1 MMMRHA
7 TSATLSK
14 IGHKQ
19 QLQRLCNSMLH
30 DIIAGSFGGI
40 ILSTYN
46 SITYGFRRVG
56 MDVAMRFYVD
66 DRMSIDESKN
76 PELLSDL
83 CSKILCWVCSTE
95 KPDSAVPLA
104 QALARLHKGEC
115 HVVMSLDVPNGTPG
129 GHSAGNHSFSGRCT
143 PLTPEIINRAKQ
155 ELAHLYG
162 DDVFTLVLPGH
173 PITEIKRYARNKK
186 VKLIIVGEQGLAA
199 EREYGQK
206 LCDDAP
212 CTVLTLF
219 IPTPPIE
226 EKNSHPALS
235 GMEYRGGP
243 ER

>member
-1 MMMRHA
+1 
-7 TSATLSK
+7 
-14 IGHKQ
+14 
-19 QLQRLCNSMLH
+19 
-30 DIIAGSFGGI
+30 
-40 ILSTYN
+40 
-46 SITYGFRRVG
+46 
-56 MDVAMRFYVD
+56 
-66 DRMSIDESKN
+66 MSNDEYKN
-76 PELLSDL
+76 PELLADL
-83 CSKILCWVCSTE
+83 CSRILCWVGSTE

-115 HVVMSLDVPNGTPG
+115 HVVMSLDVPNGIPG
-129 GHSAGNHSFSGRCT
+129 GALSGAPSETPSGNHSLSSRCA

-219 IPTPPIE
+219 IPHT
-226 EKNSHPALS
+226 AD
-235 GMEYRGGP
+235 
-243 ER
+243 

>member
-1 MMMRHA
+1 
-7 TSATLSK
+7 
-14 IGHKQ
+14 
-19 QLQRLCNSMLH
+19 
-30 DIIAGSFGGI
+30 
-40 ILSTYN
+40 
-46 SITYGFRRVG
+46 
-56 MDVAMRFYVD
+56 
-66 DRMSIDESKN
+66 MSNGESKN
-76 PELLSDL
+76 PELLADL
-83 CSKILCWVCSTE
+83 CSKILCWVGSTE

-104 QALARLHKGEC
+104 QVLARLHKGEC
-115 HVVMSLDVPNGTPG
+115 HVVMSLDIPNGIPG
-129 GHSAGNHSFSGRCT
+129 GTPSGNHSPSGRCT

-219 IPTPPIE
+219 IPTPRIE
-226 EKNSHPALS
+226 ETNSHPALS
-235 GMEYRGGP
+235 GMAHRGGP